1 MTQTTEKRTIR
12 VALLV
17 NDTPVPAV
25 VAQHGDYH
33 QIYTAHLRDSLA
45 SYPDEALRNSVGE
58 LVVDGFDVVRG
69 EYPRERTLTGE
80 EGWAYDAVMMTGSAS
95 SAHEPLPWILRL
107 IDFIRDLVTDDC
119 KSRIKVIGICF
130 GMQILALALG
140 SQVKPNPAGW
150 ELGVYD
156 VQLTDCGRDLLE
168 RITKDETRKA
178 GLVVEGEKVADVDA
192 KELVKGEEVLSIQQV
207 HRDHVTSLPRDTLLI
222 GSTPK
227 CPIQGFIR
235 YRSPSSKDIHILALQ
250 GHPEF
255 VPDIVEK
262 IIDVRAEKGVLDE
275 PTTVEARRRAR
286 GEMRGRAGLEGRGIV
301 GWAVMQVL
309 LK

>member
-1 MTQTTEKRTIR
+1 MIGSRLIIYGCRAFNKWSVESACCSLTF
-12 VALLV
+12 AL
-17 NDTPVPAV
+17 T
-25 VAQHGDYH
+25 
-33 QIYTAHLRDSLA
+33 
-45 SYPDEALRNSVGE
+45 
-58 LVVDGFDVVRG
+58 
-69 EYPRERTLTGE
+69 TLT
-80 EGWAYDAVMMTGSAS
+80 
-95 SAHEPLPWILRL
+95 L
-107 IDFIRDLVTDDC
+107 
-119 KSRIKVIGICF
+119 
-130 GMQILALALG
+130 Q
-140 SQVKPNPAGW
+140 
-150 ELGVYD
+150 
-156 VQLTDCGRDLLE
+156 
-168 RITKDETRKA
+168 
-178 GLVVEGEKVADVDA
+178 
-192 KELVKGEEVLSIQQV
+192 